1 FPLPPVRGLGEGRPW
16 ARGEAFSSDGKLLAA
31 ALINQAAASNTIR
44 IWDTTT
50 GDELREISVPTTDG
64 EYVWRLA
71 FSPDAQLLAAGL
83 LGPGALR
90 GRILF
95 VWRVESGEL
104 DKRFDQDY
112 GRASLPG
119 TPTTVAFSPDGKY
132 LAVGTLESLTRV
144 LLPLPLPGNVRHD
157 LTVVDVKSGKAVG

>member
-1 FPLPPVRGLGEGRPW
+1 MWRLARARVGVGFVAMSVTLLLLGGAAVCETGVADLNPRSPAISPQEFAQFPLPPVRGLGEGRPW

-95 VWRVESGEL
+95 VW
-104 DKRFDQDY
+104 
-112 GRASLPG
+112 
-119 TPTTVAFSPDGKY
+119 
-132 LAVGTLESLTRV
+132 
-144 LLPLPLPGNVRHD
+144 
-157 LTVVDVKSGKAVG
+157 